1 MLKYLEQ
8 EARYIEIT
16 GFENIKVEEPEQ
28 ILNIIRRH
36 KNPDL
41 SIQFFNADL
50 IATWEH
56 LYFAAVN
63 ALKAFE
69 TERNISKD
77 LAVEIMLYASAQRQI
92 RKAIE
97 IIGINSN
104 CTNIAVIIV
113 GKTHTDFET
122 ELSSVSKYF
131 CKQPNESVLKLTTSK
146 KEHIRRMFG
155 ITDDEIS
162 VVTKNDN
169 INCALVNLVLE
180 RTALLSTKL

>member
-8 EARYIEIT
+8 EAQYVEIT
-16 GFENIKVEEPEQ
+16 GFENIKVEKPEQ
-28 ILNIIRRH
+28 FVDTIHGH

-56 LYFAAVN
+56 LYFAVVN
-63 ALKAFE
+63 AMKAFE

-77 LAVEIMLYASAQRQI
+77 LAIEIMLYASAQRQI

-97 IIGINSN
+97 IIGIKSN

-113 GKTHTDFET
+113 GKTPNDIET
-122 ELSSVSKYF
+122 ELLSVSKYF
-131 CKQPNESVLKLTTSK
+131 GKQPNEKVLKLTPPK
-146 KEHIRRMFG
+146 NEHIRKMFG
-155 ITDDEIS
+155 ITNEEITI
-162 VVTKNDN
+162 VTKNDN
-169 INCALVNLVLE
+169 LNCALVDLVLE
-180 RTALLSTKL
+180 RMALLSTRL